1 MMLHNY
7 ALLNNTAL
15 IKLIEKFNNIT
26 IEHSD
31 VDLFFELNNHEFTT
45 ATETIKIRKSLETV
59 YAGAFLSG
67 AKPSKAKKELTARR
81 HDESDVNMYLIGYF
95 IGVASILLFVWIL
108 SVIRKYIYHQKIF
121 CQKYLFY
128 FYLLHNY

>member
-1 MMLHNY
+1 MLHNY

-108 SVIRKYIYHQKIF
+108 SVIRKYLLPEDILSKISF
-121 CQKYLFY
+121 LFL
-128 FYLLHNY
+128 FIT